1 MQVKS
6 HFVINGTIDKY
17 VLDFLCMEDNRDAV
31 DNPDYDIKY
40 IELEEKRIID
50 SCLLFHII
58 NNLMGHEHIFDKFF
72 IQLLSCYD
80 NKTE

>member
-40 IELEEKRIID
+40 IELEEMRIID
-50 SCLLFHII
+50 SCLLFTI
-58 NNLMGHEHIFDKFF
+58 
-72 IQLLSCYD
+72 
-80 NKTE
+80 